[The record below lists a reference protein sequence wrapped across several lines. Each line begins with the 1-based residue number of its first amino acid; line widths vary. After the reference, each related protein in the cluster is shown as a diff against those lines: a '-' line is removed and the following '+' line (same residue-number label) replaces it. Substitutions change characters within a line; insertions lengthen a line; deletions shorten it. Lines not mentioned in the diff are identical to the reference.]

1 MSFISLNDV
10 SKQLRYGAVDH
21 LRHTRDQLCQESC
34 TSLNLYHEDP
44 LVSLVITLS
53 SPVRVPLMILD
64 GVLGLMLSEH
74 HVLRKGL
81 NALMRLMMALTFWVI
96 DLIVMT
102 LVAIGHL
109 PRLVSGCISA
119 LMIMGLY
126 VIGSMAVS
134 LMATVIATT
143 LILFS
148 LKAMTIFFVKNIL
161 WLVLTSTSCWLAAA
175 VGLMHYYGVISG
187 VPIFVCLGIV
197 GLVAFAETLNRS
209 GPIYGLIS
217 LLFNQFDS
225 LTKFGIFLLFLV
237 AIASFCSVFLALA
250 FSVVAVFAL
259 VCTDVVKGQQWLQH
273 KLQPTNPDHHWF
285 IDMLYHSLSIYM
297 SSAWFKESHTQ
308 KDDEETW
315 LNGVLPQVIG
325 VTSDC
330 LFKPIMASY
339 QVMCSDE
346 ADYKID
352 DEMREPFIK
361 GGKYGTW

>member
-1 MSFISLNDV
+1 MSFVSLNDV
-10 SKQLRYGAVDH
+10 SEQLRYDAVDH

-53 SPVRVPLMILD
+53 SPVRVVLMILD
-64 GVLGLMLSEH
+64 GMLGLMLSEH

-81 NALMRLMMALTFWVI
+81 NTLMRLTMALTFWAI

-102 LVAIGHL
+102 LVAIAHL
-109 PRLVSGCISA
+109 PKLVSGCISA
-119 LMIMGLY
+119 LMIIGLY
-126 VIGSMAVS
+126 VVGSMVVS
-134 LMATVIATT
+134 LMVAVIVVT

-148 LKAMTIFFVKNIL
+148 LKAMSIFFVKNIL
-161 WLVLTSTSCWLAAA
+161 WLALTSTSCWLAAA

-187 VPIFVCLGIV
+187 GAVLVCLGIV

-217 LLFNQFDS
+217 LLFNQFNS
-225 LTKFGIFLLFLV
+225 LAKLVIFLLSLV
-237 AIASFCSVFLALA
+237 AIALFSNVFLVLA

-273 KLQPTNPDHHWF
+273 KLLPNQDHHWVV
-285 IDMLYHSLSIYM
+285 DMLYHSFSISM
-297 SSAWFKESHTQ
+297 SSAWFKESHAQ
-308 KDDEETW
+308 KDDEDTW
-315 LNGVLPQVIG
+315 WHGVLPQVIG

-339 QVMCSDE
+339 HVMCSDE
-346 ADYKID
+346 ADDTIGE
-352 DEMREPFIK
+352 EMREPLTK
-361 GGKYGTW
+361 E